1 MLADGGFKI
10 YLQLAS
16 TFLKEAD
23 KFPYLKTSTEAA
35 VLCFVVVVVLGGV
48 FVCLLWA
55 SLVILFVCLFSFLA
69 NNAELQAERAGILLP
84 RKEKAPGRL
93 YFSLRVL
100 KRDL

>member
-10 YLQLAS
+10 YLQLES
-16 TFLKEAD
+16 TILKEAD
-23 KFPYLKTSTEAA
+23 KFPYLKTSTETA
-35 VLCFVVVVVLGGV
+35 VLCFVVVVLGGV

-69 NNAELQAERAGILLP
+69 NNAELQAERAGVLLP

-93 YFSLRVL
+93 YFSIRVL
-100 KRDL
+100 KRGL